1 MGPASHMVV
10 SVHEYYQANQ
20 MVKAGEDNIMKQ
32 PWPVWAHGPYP
43 VVVELGE
50 AWCCQAGANHSL
62 PLLIRL
68 NHCLLRQEGCT
79 LQHHLLLLQSV
90 TRLRLC
96 EGRGGVLCFS

>member
-96 EGRGGVLCFS
+96 EGGGALCFS